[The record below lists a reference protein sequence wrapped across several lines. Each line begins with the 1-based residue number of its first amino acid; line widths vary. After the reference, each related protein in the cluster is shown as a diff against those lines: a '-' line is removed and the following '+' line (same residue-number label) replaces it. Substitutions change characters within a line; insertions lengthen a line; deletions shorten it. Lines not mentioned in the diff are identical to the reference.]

1 MAFNFYMPDIGEG
14 VVEGEI
20 VSWKVKQ
27 GDRVKLDQPL
37 VEVMT
42 DKATVELPSPRAGTI
57 VKIHYQDG
65 QICPVGQILVTIEEE
80 AGAAASPGPAGNGQP
95 GHASP
100 PPPAPH
106 AAAPPTPP
114 APAQA
119 AGPRPRSPTHTASP
133 PPFPPGPSAAAP
145 PPFGSGPAIPGQA
158 AQAAAPGPSGSATAP
173 YPAVSAAVAHAAGGA
188 IQVVDA
194 TPSRQRV
201 LATPATRRLARQ
213 LGVEIGRVPPTGP
226 HGRVTTADV
235 RSYQSNGGAIHAEAA
250 APAPQQP
257 SGPPAS
263 SISDPGRVGDEERIP
278 LRGIRRRIAESM
290 ARSKRTAAHFTYVEE
305 IDMTELVAVRER
317 ARARAAERGVK
328 LNYLPF
334 IVKACV
340 SGLKKWPQLNAS
352 LDETTQEIVRK
363 KYYHVG
369 IAAQGPQGLTVSVVR
384 DADRRSIFDL
394 SREIDR
400 LAEAVRGNT
409 ATREELTG
417 STFTITSLGK
427 LGGVLATPIINFP
440 EVAILGVHK
449 IEERPAVRNGQIVI
463 RQLMNLSISV
473 DHRLADGWDGAMF
486 VQDVKSLLEDP
497 TTMFMEMV

>member
-20 VSWKVKQ
+20 VSWKVKE

-42 DKATVELPSPRAGTI
+42 DKATVELPSPRAGTV

-65 QICPVGQILVTIEEE
+65 QICPVGQILVTIDEEG
-80 AGAAASPGPAGNGQP
+80 GAAASPGNGQL
-95 GHASP
+95 G
-100 PPPAPH
+100 H
-106 AAAPPTPP
+106 AAAPAPAVHAAPPT
-114 APAQA
+114 AQA
-119 AGPRPRSPTHTASP
+119 APPAAPPRPRSMTHTASP
-133 PPFPPGPSAAAP
+133 PPLPAVPTPGPSATTP
-145 PPFGSGPAIPGQA
+145 PPFA
-158 AQAAAPGPSGSATAP
+158 SGSSTTTAP
-173 YPAVSAAVAHAAGGA
+173 YPVVSAAGSSAQAGGA

-194 TPSRQRV
+194 TVSRPRV

-235 RSYQSNGGAIHAEAA
+235 KSYQPNGGAAGHAEAQ
-250 APAPQQP
+250 APAPLHAPAQAP
-257 SGPPAS
+257 SPIAIPRG
-263 SISDPGRVGDEERIP
+263 GDEERIP

-305 IDMTELVAVRER
+305 IDMTELVAVRDR

-400 LAEAVRGNT
+400 LGEAVRGNT

-449 IEERPAVRNGQIVI
+449 IEERPAVRHGQIVI
-463 RQLMNLSISV
+463 RNLMNLSISV

-486 VQDVKSLLEDP
+486 VQEVKSLLEDP